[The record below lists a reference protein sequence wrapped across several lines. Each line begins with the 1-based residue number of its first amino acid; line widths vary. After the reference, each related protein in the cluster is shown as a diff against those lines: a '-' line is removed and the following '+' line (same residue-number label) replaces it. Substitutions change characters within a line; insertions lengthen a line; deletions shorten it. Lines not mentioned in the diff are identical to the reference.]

1 MLLTFIFPKS
11 MSVAR
16 WGVQKEQLST
26 TSEITS
32 EKGNQISSLTKN
44 TLRRTSSLDY
54 SDEIIKSEIIT
65 HITHI

>member
-1 MLLTFIFPKS
+1 

-16 WGVQKEQLST
+16 WGVQKEQLLST

-44 TLRRTSSLDY
+44 T
-54 SDEIIKSEIIT
+54 
-65 HITHI
+65 